1 MDDGTLS
8 YTRNIKEVTPA
19 EAGVQA
25 RKIWIPVFTGMTRST
40 RAVLIA
46 VLVSTASVTPAPAQ
60 VKSKPAPA
68 QPPAPQRVDIETLRL
83 NAEVIRTA
91 TEYRDQ
97 LALQM
102 KLENSEIER
111 RARETEMRAEWLQK
125 NYVSRQEWEQSKL
138 ALAAAQAK
146 MADTAQ
152 RIEQA
157 EMVIGEA
164 QARAAILTLP
174 PLAAGG
180 YSESGMFVR
189 FNGAAPWSLADS
201 GKVEAFFSARFG
213 HPLPVSARGETEI
226 HRQMK
231 FDHRNAMDVAL
242 SPDSA
247 EGRALMDYLRKS
259 GIPFLAFRGKM
270 AGSSTG
276 AHIHIG
282 KPSVRLAGP

>member
-1 MDDGTLS
+1 MKNRISIAAGFLS
-8 YTRNIKEVTPA
+8 VIFV
-19 EAGVQA
+19 V
-25 RKIWIPVFTGMTRST
+25 PV
-40 RAVLIA
+40 A
-46 VLVSTASVTPAPAQ
+46 AQ
-60 VKSKPAPA
+60 VKSKPPAAKTAAPL
-68 QPPAPQRVDIETLRL
+68 RVDNETVRL

-102 KLENSEIER
+102 KREELEADR
-111 RARETEMRAEWLQK
+111 VAREVESWKPLLEK
-125 NYVSRQEWEQSKL
+125 GYISRKELEDHEL
-138 ALAAAQAK
+138 ALARARAK
-146 MADTAQ
+146 TEGTRRQ
-152 RIEQA
+152 IEQA

-164 QARAAILTLP
+164 AARTALLTLP

-189 FNGAAPWSLADS
+189 YNGTAAWSLAES
-201 GKVEAFFSARFG
+201 GKIETIFAARFG

-226 HRQMK
+226 HRQMH

-247 EGRALMDYLRKS
+247 EGRALMEYLRKS
-259 GIPFLAFRGKM
+259 GIPFLAFRGKV

-276 AHIHIG
+276 THIHIG
-282 KPSVRLAGP
+282 KPSMRLAGP